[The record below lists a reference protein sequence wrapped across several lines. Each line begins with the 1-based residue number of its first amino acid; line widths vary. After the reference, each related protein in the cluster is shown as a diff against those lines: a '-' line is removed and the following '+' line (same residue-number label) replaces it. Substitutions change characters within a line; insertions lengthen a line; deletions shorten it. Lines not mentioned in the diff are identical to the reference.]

1 MRVLVTGAS
10 RGIGL
15 KLVGKY
21 LARGDEV
28 VAAVRDPEGAEGLRA
43 YASPRLH
50 VVEMDVGSTES
61 VRAAAASCPEGPLHV
76 LVNNAALNGGPQ
88 RAPGMDLERAA
99 RILDVNAVGP
109 MRVYDT
115 FIERVRAAEGPR
127 VVVNVS
133 SDSGSL
139 SAFRASGKPEY
150 AMSKAALNA
159 LTLWQA
165 AQEPQVI
172 CVSLHP
178 GWTRTAMGGDKAPFS
193 DEDTAERMVEAI
205 ARLRPEHSGLF
216 LDTELKPLPW

>member
-15 KLVGKY
+15 ELVTRY

-28 VAAVRDPEGAEGLRA
+28 VAAVRDPEGAEELRA
-43 YASPRLH
+43 HASSRLH
-50 VVEMDVGSTES
+50 VVAMDVGSTES
-61 VRAAAASCPEGPLHV
+61 VRAAAARCPPGPLHV
-76 LVNNAALNGGPQ
+76 LINNAALNGGPQ

-99 RILDVNAVGP
+99 RILDVNAAGP
-109 MRVYDT
+109 MRVYDA
-115 FIERVRAAEGPR
+115 FIERVRAAEEPR

-139 SAFRASGKPEY
+139 SVFRVSGKPEY

-159 LTLWQA
+159 LTRWQA
-165 AQEPQVI
+165 AQEPRVI

-178 GWTRTAMGGDKAPFS
+178 GWARTAMGGDKAP
-193 DEDTAERMVEAI
+193 DTADVVAERMVAAI
-205 ARLRPEHSGLF
+205 SRLRPEHSGLF
-216 LDTELKPLPW
+216 LDTELRPLPW

>member
-76 LVNNAALNGGPQ
+76 LVNNAALNGGPH

-99 RILDVNAVGP
+99 RILDVNAMGP